1 MSTGQLAFDL
11 VWRPALG
18 RDDFL
23 VAPPN
28 CEAVAWIDLWPDW
41 PTRAIVLSGPSGSGK
56 SHLGAV
62 WQARSGAVIIER
74 QALEPGDVAAWLE
87 TDSPLLVDDAD
98 CASEEPLLHLYNA
111 ITERRG
117 SLLLIAER
125 PPSHWQTRLPDLA
138 SRLVALPVA
147 IIEPPDDA
155 LIRALLIKLFS
166 DRRLTV
172 SAEIVEYLAQRMERS
187 FEAARQL
194 VTRLDSESL
203 ASRRPI
209 TLRLARE
216 ILHQLEAD

>member
-1 MSTGQLAFDL
+1 MSTAQLAFDL
-11 VWRPALG
+11 VWRPALE

-28 CEAVAWIDLWPDW
+28 REAVAWIDLWPDW
-41 PTRAIVLSGPSGSGK
+41 PTRTIALAGPSGSGK

-62 WQARSGAVIIER
+62 WQARSGAAMIEG
-74 QALEPGDVAAWLE
+74 QSLEAGDVAAWLE
-87 TDSPLLVDDAD
+87 TGRPLLVDDAD
-98 CASEEPLLHLYNA
+98 CAPEEPLLHLYNA

-138 SRLVALPVA
+138 SRLASLPVA

-155 LIRALLIKLFS
+155 LIRAVLIKLFA

-187 FEAARQL
+187 FEAARHL
-194 VTRLDSESL
+194 VARLDSESL

-216 ILHQLEAD
+216 ILHELEAD